1 MCAAFTT
8 VFTKCADANRPF
20 IESRKHWWHLLWKW
34 QQVPVLLLW
43 ILVVGLESP
52 ALGSRLGPLK
62 TALKYHSARS
72 SVQSSHSS
80 LCKQGQEHG
89 HAYTSLSVIL
99 FLCPVRHLLTHDC
112 LSSITANPPTNTH
125 HHHHCYHPHSSPP
138 LLNCTQTQQDASCNH
153 CWTQF
158 QGQFE
163 DYLLSLVNKKRRTSI
178 LWIFIRSLLT
188 GL

>member
-1 MCAAFTT
+1 M
-8 VFTKCADANRPF
+8 
-20 IESRKHWWHLLWKW
+20 
-34 QQVPVLLLW
+34 LLLW
-43 ILVVGLESP
+43 ILVVGLKSP
-52 ALGSRLGPLK
+52 ALDSRLVPLK
-62 TALKYHSARS
+62 TALKYQSACS
-72 SVQSSHSS
+72 TAQSSHSS

-99 FLCPVRHLLTHDC
+99 FLCPVRHLLTHDY
-112 LSSITANPPTNTH
+112 LSSTPTT
-125 HHHHCYHPHSSPP
+125 PHSSPP

-163 DYLLSLVNKKRRTSI
+163 DYLLSLVNKKRGTSI
-178 LWIFIRSLLT
+178 LWIFICSLLT